1 MLTASL
7 ILLKGEIKIQQQ
19 IILRK
24 RHQGRFDERY
34 KRVTLYL
41 ENSIFDDVQELRQQG
56 FGLTEM
62 VNIALA
68 DFIERQ
74 KKIS

>member
-1 MLTASL
+1 MQKP
-7 ILLKGEIKIQQQ
+7 IL
-19 IILRK
+19 LRK
-24 RHQGRFDERY
+24 RHQGRFDECH

-41 ENSIFDDVQELRQQG
+41 ENSIFDEVQALRQQG

-68 DFIERQ
+68 DFIEKQ
-74 KKIS
+74 KNTN